1 MNSRNI
7 LLLLFVAFFW
17 SGCTTFTPDNKS
29 YGEDVN
35 INILSVDFDSNY
47 KRLYV
52 NVLMNDSI
60 TSLLLGND
68 TTVSFKVEEFTKNN
82 LYNPRTQPELEGY
95 ENLKIKEIADLDL
108 DILVLVDLT
117 LDSAKV
123 AEQNQAVRSL
133 KKLFALKPFRIAF
146 VEGETVSESMEATD
160 YVLDNYFK
168 AKPDNKYLY
177 RSILSKIEELDD
189 STSLYGSGGEGHA
202 RMAAAAPEQKVLIV
216 LSDGKVYDR
225 NRPIDPRHFNVQHDI
240 TQCSD
245 SFPGLTVFFV
255 NLMGQTEGKS
265 VSASAEPVE
274 NPSEAS
280 RNFLMALCQKTN
292 GAYLDAFDPNLILN
306 DILKQFDKSYAD
318 YRFTL
323 VNPDLKIYRGMERK
337 LQIGCYRGDSLI
349 ASDYIDY
356 NVGSIYNPVIINGL
370 TTFQVILQGGILG
383 LLTIF
388 LLYLFFQLILPG
400 IRYLI
405 FKKKYVTKYT
415 GKNMIYN
422 EIVVSPTCYFCKAP
436 FEEGDEI
443 VVKCPH
449 VLHKSCWDENEYKC
463 PEYGKNCKRGSH
475 YFNMK
480 NMFDPRNASFYLAW
494 ILAGAIAG
502 LVAWISFTA
511 NAHNSENLLLVK
523 LINALFDLD
532 PNSPQTAAFMEEYGS
547 PFLYLP
553 FYGMNIGFFL
563 TLTLSL
569 LTGHGRWW
577 WKRSLLVFAKSV
589 VGGIFGYLSFFIGCI
604 ISISLNFKDNSFLI
618 DWIPWMLSGFAIAFV
633 VAYGTDIKLKKALVG
648 AAISIVFGLGSMY
661 LWSFAYSSQ
670 IDTREFLLLSYMIY
684 CVGFA
689 VSVAVTSPKSE
700 RYFLRVEGPIKEMD
714 IAIYKWMNASVLSK
728 RVIIGKSVNC
738 DLQMSWDITSRIA
751 PEQAEVKMIN
761 GYPYLI
767 ALEDGVIFDKKELKP
782 NLKKRLYHGSKF
794 LIGKTTFTYIEKDL

>member
-1 MNSRNI
+1 MNIRNI
-7 LLLLFVAFFW
+7 LFLLIVAFSW
-17 SGCTTFTPDNKS
+17 SGCTSFTPDTKT
-29 YGEDVN
+29 YKEDVN
-35 INILSVDFDSNY
+35 INILSVDFDSDY
-47 KRLYV
+47 KRFYA
-52 NVLMNDSI
+52 NVQMNDSI

-68 TTVSFKVEEFTKNN
+68 TSVSFRVEEFTRNH
-82 LYNPRTQPELEGY
+82 LYDQRTQPALEGY

-123 AEQNQAVRSL
+123 AEQNNAVRSL
-133 KKLFALKPFRIAF
+133 KKLFTHKPFRIAF

-160 YVLDNYFK
+160 YVLDNYFR
-168 AKPDNKYLY
+168 AKPGNKYLY
-177 RSILSKIEELDD
+177 RSVLSKIEELDE
-189 STSLYGSGGEGHA
+189 STSLSTPENGAEA
-202 RMAAAAPEQKVLIV
+202 RKEVSIPEQKVLIV
-216 LSDGKVYDR
+216 LSDGKVYDH
-225 NRPIDPRHFNVQHDI
+225 NRPIDPRHFSVQHDI

-255 NLMGQTEGKS
+255 NQVGQTGGKHAS
-265 VSASAEPVE
+265 VSATMED
-274 NPSEAS
+274 PSEAS

-292 GAYLDAFDPNLILN
+292 GAYLDAFNPNLILN
-306 DILKQFDKSYAD
+306 DILKQFDKNYAD

-443 VVKCPH
+443 VVKCSH

-480 NMFDPRNASFYLAW
+480 HMFDPRNASFYLAW

-502 LVAWISFTA
+502 LVAWISFTV

-577 WKRSLLVFAKSV
+577 WKRSLLVFVKSI
-589 VGGIFGYLSFFIGCI
+589 VGGILGYLSFFVGCI
-604 ISISLNFKDNSFLI
+604 ISIAMNFKDNSFLI

-689 VSVAVTSPKSE
+689 VSVAATSPKSE

-714 IAIYKWMNASVLSK
+714 IAIYKWMNASILSK
-728 RVIIGKSVNC
+728 RVVVGKSVNC

-761 GYPYLI
+761 GYPYLT
-767 ALEDGVIFDKKELKP
+767 ALEEGVVFDKKELTP
-782 NLKKRLYHGSKF
+782 NVKKRLYHGSKF

>member
-7 LLLLFVAFFW
+7 LFFLIVAFFW
-17 SGCTTFTPDNKS
+17 SGCTTFVPNGKP
-29 YGEDVN
+29 YKEDVN
-35 INILSVDFDSNY
+35 INILSVDFDSGY
-47 KRLYV
+47 KRFYA
-52 NVLMNDSI
+52 NVQMNDSI

-68 TTVSFKVEEFTKNN
+68 TAIRFKVEEFTKNN
-82 LYNPRTQPELEGY
+82 LYDQRTQPVLEGY

-117 LDSAKV
+117 LDSTKV
-123 AEQNQAVRSL
+123 AVQNNAVRSL
-133 KKLFALKPFRIAF
+133 KKLFAHKPFSIAF
-146 VEGETVSESMEATD
+146 VTGERVTESMEATD
-160 YVLDNYFK
+160 YVLGNYFK
-168 AKPDNKYLY
+168 AKPDSKYLY
-177 RSILSKIEELDD
+177 RSILSKIEELDKGASLLYD
-189 STSLYGSGGEGHA
+189 PKSDGEVSVVTS
-202 RMAAAAPEQKVLIV
+202 APEQKVLIV
-216 LSDGKVYDR
+216 FSDGKVYDH
-225 NRPIDPRHFNVQHDI
+225 NRPIDPRHFNIQHDI
-240 TQCSD
+240 TRYSD
-245 SFPGLTVFFV
+245 SFPGLTVFYV
-255 NLMGQTEGKS
+255 NLMGQPDNKRGS
-265 VSASAEPVE
+265 VAETVD

-292 GAYLDAFDPNLILN
+292 GAYLDTFNPNLILN

-323 VNPDLKIYRGMERK
+323 INPDLKIYRGMERK
-337 LQIGCYRGDSLI
+337 LQFSCYKSDSLI

-356 NVGSIYNPVIINGL
+356 NVGSIYNPIIINGF
-370 TTFQVILQGGILG
+370 TTFRVIVQGGILG

-405 FKKKYVTKYT
+405 FRKKYITTYT
-415 GKNMIYN
+415 GRNMVYN
-422 EIVVSPTCYFCKAP
+422 EVVVNPTCYFCKAP

-443 VVKCPH
+443 VVKCQH

-494 ILAGAIAG
+494 ILAGAFAG

-523 LINALFDLD
+523 LINAIFDLKPD
-532 PNSPQTAAFMEEYGS
+532 SPQTAVFLEEYGS
-547 PFLYLP
+547 PFFYLP

-563 TLTLSL
+563 TLTLSF

-577 WKRSLLVFAKSV
+577 WKRSLLVFVKSV
-589 VGGIFGYLSFFIGCI
+589 VGGILGYLSFFIGCI
-604 ISISLNFKDNSFLI
+604 ISIALNFNDNSFLI

-689 VSVAVTSPKSE
+689 VSVAATSPKSE

-728 RVIIGKSVNC
+728 RVVIGKSVNC
-738 DLQMSWDITSRIA
+738 DLQMSWDITSPIA

-767 ALEDGVIFDKKELKP
+767 ALEEGVVFDKKELKP
-782 NLKKRLYHGSKF
+782 NVKKRLYHGSKF
-794 LIGKTTFTYIEKDL
+794 LIGKTTFTYIEKDI

>member
-1 MNSRNI
+1 MNIRNI
-7 LLLLFVAFFW
+7 LFLLIVAFSW
-17 SGCTTFTPDNKS
+17 SGCTSFTPDTKT
-29 YGEDVN
+29 YKEDVN
-35 INILSVDFDSNY
+35 INILSVDFDSDY
-47 KRLYV
+47 KRFYA
-52 NVLMNDSI
+52 NVQMNDSI

-68 TTVSFKVEEFTKNN
+68 TSVSFRVEEFTRNH
-82 LYNPRTQPELEGY
+82 LYDQRTQPALEGY

-108 DILVLVDLT
+108 DILVLADLT

-123 AEQNQAVRSL
+123 AEQNNAVRSL
-133 KKLFALKPFRIAF
+133 KKLFTHKPFRIAF

-160 YVLDNYFK
+160 YVLDNYFR
-168 AKPDNKYLY
+168 AKPGNKYLY
-177 RSILSKIEELDD
+177 RSVLSKIEELDE
-189 STSLYGSGGEGHA
+189 STSLSTPENGAEA
-202 RMAAAAPEQKVLIV
+202 RKEVSISEQKVLIV
-216 LSDGKVYDR
+216 LSDGKVYDH
-225 NRPIDPRHFNVQHDI
+225 NRPIDPRHFTVQHDI

-255 NLMGQTEGKS
+255 NQVGQTEGKYAS
-265 VSASAEPVE
+265 VSATMED
-274 NPSEAS
+274 PSEAS

-292 GAYLDAFDPNLILN
+292 GAYLDAFNPNLILN
-306 DILKQFDKSYAD
+306 DILKQFDKNYAD

-443 VVKCPH
+443 VVKCSH

-480 NMFDPRNASFYLAW
+480 HMFDPRNASFYLAW

-502 LVAWISFTA
+502 LVAWISFTV

-577 WKRSLLVFAKSV
+577 WKRSLLVFVKSI
-589 VGGIFGYLSFFIGCI
+589 VGGILGYLSFFVGCI
-604 ISISLNFKDNSFLI
+604 ISIAMNFKDNSFLI

-689 VSVAVTSPKSE
+689 VSVAATSPKSE

-714 IAIYKWMNASVLSK
+714 IAIYKWMNASILSK
-728 RVIIGKSVNC
+728 RVVIGKSVNC

-761 GYPYLI
+761 GYPYLT
-767 ALEDGVIFDKKELKP
+767 ALEEGVVFDKKELTP
-782 NLKKRLYHGSKF
+782 NVKKRLYHGSKF